1 MMWIDKQS
9 PEDKAKQDNIIT
21 YGKIP
26 KHIAIIMD
34 GNGRWATGL
43 NKPRVFGHKEGIESV
58 RDIVNA
64 SSLIGVEYLTL
75 YAFSTENWK
84 RPAAEVNALMK
95 LLETYLK
102 KEINELHENNVRIRT
117 IGKTTSLPSS
127 AQRILFDSIEKTE
140 SNDGLNLVLALS
152 YSGRWDIV
160 RAMQMIALDARRGK
174 LSPEDINEEYF
185 SNALQTKGM
194 PDPDLLIRTS
204 GEMRI
209 SNFLLWELAYT
220 EMYITSKLWPEFRRD
235 DLYQALIDYSCRER
249 RFGKISSQLMTT
261 VSKEAVENQ
270 ETTNSNSYLKRVVDA
285 FKNK

>member
-1 MMWIDKQS
+1 MWIDKQS
-9 PEDKAKQDNIIT
+9 PEDKAKQENIIT

-26 KHIAIIMD
+26 KHIAVIMD

-64 SSLIGVEYLTL
+64 SSLIGVEFLTL

-249 RFGKISSQLMTT
+249 RFGKTSSQLITS
-261 VSKEAVENQ
+261 VSKEPNENQ
-270 ETTNSNSYLKRVVDA
+270 ENTNSNSYLKRVVDA

>member
-1 MMWIDKQS
+1 MWIDKQS
-9 PEDKAKQDNIIT
+9 PEDKAKQENIIT

-26 KHIAIIMD
+26 KHIAVIMD

-64 SSLIGVEYLTL
+64 SSLIGVEFLTL

-249 RFGKISSQLMTT
+249 RFGKTSSQLMTT
-261 VSKEAVENQ
+261 VSKDAVENQ